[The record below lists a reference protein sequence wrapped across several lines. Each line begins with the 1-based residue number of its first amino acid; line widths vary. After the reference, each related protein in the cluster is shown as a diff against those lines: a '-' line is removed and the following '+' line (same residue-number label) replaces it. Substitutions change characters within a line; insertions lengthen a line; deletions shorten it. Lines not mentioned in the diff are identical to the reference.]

1 MREALGLSREVSQCA
16 DGYVKLER
24 SLMSGLP
31 NEVDFAMNVFLL
43 LSSEGRYTLKGVR
56 GRCVVDC
63 MLSCVGISRGQ
74 CPLFI
79 NVLYTVPAAGILNLS
94 LLVLAVFNCKP
105 KSKHAANPILSLT
118 RIHTPYC
125 SPDTSCS

>member
-1 MREALGLSREVSQCA
+1 VSMCTEGMREALGLSRDVSQCA

-31 NEVDFAMNVFLL
+31 NEVDFAVNVFLL

-56 GRCVVDC
+56 GTCVVDC

-74 CPLFI
+74 CPLFTALHAMQTRYCDE
-79 NVLYTVPAAGILNLS
+79 NS
-94 LLVLAVFNCKP
+94 LRPFVRP
-105 KSKHAANPILSLT
+105 SHACIVT
-118 RIHTPYC
+118 KR
-125 SPDTSCS
+125 